1 MIDLGSILLLIYL
14 FTSIIVIGSIIY
26 VLYGDQG

>member
-14 FTSIIVIGSIIY
+14 FTSVIVFGSIIY
-26 VLYGDQG
+26 IIYGDRE